1 MGNNVKRRE
10 EPGKGIRKSL
20 ELWAEAE
27 KLIPGGAQLISRRP
41 HMFAFGV
48 TPIFAERAEGAY
60 FWDVDGTRY
69 LDMTMSVGAVLLGYR
84 DSAVEN
90 AVNEQQRKSTIF
102 SVLHPIEVEMARL
115 LTEVIPCGE
124 MVRFGKSG
132 GEANAVAVRIAR
144 AFTNRD
150 KVAFCGYHG
159 WHDWYLSANLAG
171 SNSLDS
177 HLLPGVNA
185 RGVPKALSG
194 TSLPFEYN
202 NIDSL
207 KSVFEK
213 NQGEI
218 ACVIMEASRIQLPQ
232 EGFLEQVRNMAH
244 ENGAL
249 LIFDEV
255 VTGFRLAVGGA
266 QQFYNVTPD
275 LATYGKTIAN
285 GYPLTAIAG
294 RREVMEISKDLF
306 ISSTFWDDN
315 CSLAAGVA
323 TVQKMK
329 RERVAEQVTAR
340 GRQYMKEWQRLAD
353 RLKISANI
361 MGMGPSSSIV
371 FDEVGAINRKQLMA
385 LYVQEM
391 ARQGVFGGGVLN
403 VCLSHGDREIDLVL
417 AAAEEALAVVRKVE
431 SEADLRKYL
440 EAQEQREIFT
450 RRLV

>member
-1 MGNNVKRRE
+1 MTSRE
-10 EPGKGIRKSL
+10 EPGKSIKRSL

-27 KLIPGGAQLISRRP
+27 KLIPGGSQLISRRP
-41 HMFAFGV
+41 QMFAFGV

-60 FWDVDGTRY
+60 FWDVDGNRY
-69 LDMTMSVGAVLLGYR
+69 LDMTMSVGAVLLGYC
-84 DSAVEN
+84 DSDVEKAVD
-90 AVNEQQRKSTIF
+90 EQQRKSTIF
-102 SVLHPIEVEMARL
+102 SILHPVEIEMAKL
-115 LTEVIPCGE
+115 LTEIIPCGE

-144 AFTNRD
+144 AFTGRD

-171 SNSLDS
+171 PTSLDS

-185 RGVPKALSG
+185 RGIPKVLLG

-207 KSVFEK
+207 KKIFEE
-213 NQGEI
+213 NRGEI
-218 ACVIMEASRIQLPQ
+218 ACVIMEASRIQLPG
-232 EGFLEQVRNMAH
+232 EGFLQQIRNITR
-244 ENGAL
+244 ENGSL

-255 VTGFRLAVGGA
+255 VTGFRLSLGGA
-266 QQFYNVTPD
+266 QQLYGVTPD

-285 GYPLTAIAG
+285 GYPLTAITG

-323 TVQKMK
+323 TVKKMK
-329 RERVAEQVTAR
+329 RERVSEQVTAR

-353 RLKISANI
+353 RLKISAKI
-361 MGMGPSSSIV
+361 MGTGPSSCIV
-371 FDEVGAINRKQLMA
+371 FEEFGSITRKQLMT

-391 ARQGVFGGGVLN
+391 ARRGIFGGAVFN
-403 VCLSHGDREIDLVL
+403 VCLSHGDREIELVL
-417 AAAEEALAVVRKVE
+417 GAAEESLAIISKAQ
-431 SEADLRKYL
+431 SEADLNKYL
-440 EAQEQREIFT
+440 AAEEQREIFA
-450 RRLV
+450 RRMV